1 MGKITLDV
9 DINMSSDG
17 GDDQES
23 DFSAAGASLVH
34 LPDIFTKIAAERCAQ
49 DIQWGGVDHDDQ
61 HMPEDWED
69 VLRNHVMRLNI
80 FDGAGGLIP
89 ATDYRQRLI
98 KIAAVACAA
107 AQSWDRQHDQERLR
121 AKVFTAM
128 QTAMQN
134 GYDMRNMAPADI
146 TQDLLDCDA
155 DMEGEEFTVV
165 QELVSEWLAD
175 QRGAAQDAE

>member
-17 GDDQES
+17 GDDQEF

-61 HMPEDWED
+61 HTPEDWED
-69 VLRNHVMRLNI
+69 VLRNHVMRLNV
-80 FDGAGGLIP
+80 FDGVGGLIP

-107 AQSWDRQHDQERLR
+107 AQSWYRQQRLR

-134 GYDMRNMAPADI
+134 GYDMRKWAPAEI

-165 QELVSEWLAD
+165 QELVSEWLATNHN
-175 QRGAAQDAE
+175 DAEGG